1 MGNTR
6 RRPLDRE
13 RRIREIL
20 ETIES
25 QSPQRISDLAVE
37 FNLSESRL
45 QHLFKQ
51 KTGVKLGHLLTE
63 QRLQKAAK
71 LLLDT
76 RLSIKEITAAVGYEH
91 TSSFTRAFE
100 QRFAQTPQSFR
111 RNGTRDS

>member
-1 MGNTR
+1 MGISH

-25 QSPQRISDLAVE
+25 QSPQKISDLALE
-37 FNLSESRL
+37 FNLSQSRL

-51 KTGVKLGHLLTE
+51 KTGVRLGRLLTE

-71 LLLDT
+71 LLIDT
-76 RLSIKEITAAVGYEH
+76 GLSIKEITAAVGYEH

-100 QRFAQTPQSFR
+100 QRFAQTPQVFR
-111 RNGTRDS
+111 TNATRKG